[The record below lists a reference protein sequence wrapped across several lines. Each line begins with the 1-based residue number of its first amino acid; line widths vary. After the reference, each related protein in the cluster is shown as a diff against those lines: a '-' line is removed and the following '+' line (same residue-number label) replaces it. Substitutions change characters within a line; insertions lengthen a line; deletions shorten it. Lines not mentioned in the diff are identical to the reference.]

1 MYIDKKKKM
10 KKFELEFHISSSVN
24 ILFNSLSTPSGL
36 SEWFA
41 DDVNC
46 TKDTFT
52 FIWDGSEQDA
62 KLLTI
67 SNNYFIKFRW
77 LEYPEDTFF
86 EFRIEVDEITNDVIL
101 KVTDFAEDDEVE
113 EGKDLWTS
121 QINTL
126 MKNLG
131 S

>member
-1 MYIDKKKKM
+1 MEKY
-10 KKFELEFHISSSVN
+10 ELEFQIRSSVN
-24 ILFNSLSTPSGL
+24 ILFNCLSTPSGL

-46 TKDTFT
+46 TKNTYTF
-52 FIWDGSEQDA
+52 FWDNSEQEA
-62 KLLTI
+62 ELITV

-77 LEYPEDTFF
+77 LDYPDNTFF
-86 EFRIEVDEITNDVIL
+86 EFRIEVDEITNDVVL
-101 KVTDFAEDDEVE
+101 RVTDFAEADEVQ

-121 QINTL
+121 QIHTL
-126 MKNLG
+126 MKHLG